1 VAALVPDG
9 YAGYG
14 NLGIT
19 YLAEGQ
25 YTKALPLLERSVS
38 ILATAENTSNLGTLY
53 FQLRRFSDSAHV
65 YEKAVAIDSKNYEIW
80 GNLGDAYY
88 WSPGERPKAASAYN
102 TAIKLAGERAKV
114 NPRNAALLGYM
125 AVDYAMLGERDPAVE
140 YITKSLSI
148 SPSDPDLLFS
158 AALVYN
164 QFAEKE
170 RSLDFLE
177 KAVAAG
183 YSAATL
189 RDTPNLDNLS
199 SDPRFQKLL
208 AAPSTQH

>member
-1 VAALVPDG
+1 
-9 YAGYG
+9 
-14 NLGIT
+14 
-19 YLAEGQ
+19 
-25 YTKALPLLERSVS
+25 
-38 ILATAENTSNLGTLY
+38 
-53 FQLRRFSDSAHV
+53 
-65 YEKAVAIDSKNYEIW
+65 
-80 GNLGDAYY
+80 
-88 WSPGERPKAASAYN
+88 
-102 TAIKLAGERAKV
+102 
-114 NPRNAALLGYM
+114 
-125 AVDYAMLGERDPAVE
+125 MLGERDPAVE